1 MQKFVIDTN
10 FFFNLQIKTGF
21 GESPKEVISGF
32 TLLARELKTAKKA
45 EFFMPPRV
53 VDELYT
59 FIPPDDKI
67 VTELLTV
74 MTIKSPDINKVN
86 FPSSIFYK
94 LIEDIRERSYRGM
107 KVAEEI
113 IDQTASSMMG
123 KETISKTD
131 YQKAV
136 GEHLTRLRDRYRQA
150 TRVKFIDSLAD
161 LDLIVL
167 SQELDAVLVSADE
180 GVLLWG
186 REFGVREIDPKLV
199 RQTLQQL
206 G

>member
-1 MQKFVIDTN
+1 MDKFIIDTN

-53 VDELYT
+53 LDELYT
-59 FIPPDDKI
+59 FIPPDDA
-67 VTELLTV
+67 VVQELLTV
-74 MTIKSPDINKVN
+74 VTIKSPDISKVN
-86 FPSSIFYK
+86 FASSVFYK

-113 IDQTASSMMG
+113 IDQAASAMVG
-123 KETISKTD
+123 KNELSKVD

-136 GEHLTRLRDRYRQA
+136 GEHLARLRDRYRQA
-150 TRVKFIDSLAD
+150 TRVKFLDSVAD

-167 SQELDAVLVSADE
+167 ARELDGTLVSADE

-199 RQTLQQL
+199 RQTLQSL
-206 G
+206 

>member
-1 MQKFVIDTN
+1 MEKFIIDTN

-53 VDELYT
+53 LDELYT
-59 FIPPDDKI
+59 FIPPDDA
-67 VTELLTV
+67 VVQELLTV
-74 MTIKSPDINKVN
+74 VTIKSPDISKVN
-86 FPSSIFYK
+86 FASSVFYK

-113 IDQTASSMMG
+113 IDQAASAMVG
-123 KETISKTD
+123 KNELSKVD

-136 GEHLTRLRDRYRQA
+136 GEHLARLRDRYRQA
-150 TRVKFIDSLAD
+150 TRVKFLDSVAD

-167 SQELDAVLVSADE
+167 SCELDGTLVSADE

-199 RQTLQQL
+199 RQTLQSL
-206 G
+206 